1 MTDGWAPSALMQSDS
16 IHNCFW
22 NVCDCLRPAILGSL
36 GLWLMIRYVC
46 NARAVAISLYSV
58 WPSIKSG
65 LYIVLVSEEH
75 VVHVTTQR
83 GHAPGGL

>member
-1 MTDGWAPSALMQSDS
+1 MTDGWVPSALMQSDS

-36 GLWLMIRYVC
+36 GLWLMMRYVC
-46 NARAVAISLYSV
+46 NARAVAISIYSV
-58 WPSIKSG
+58 WPSVKSG

-75 VVHVTTQR
+75 VVRVTTQR

>member
-16 IHNCFW
+16 IHNW

-46 NARAVAISLYSV
+46 NARAVAISIYSM
-58 WPSIKSG
+58 WPSVKSG

-75 VVHVTTQR
+75 VVRVTTQR